1 MSDDTVARA
10 RAPRLNT
17 LSFAIALALGSTAVQ
32 AATITVT
39 DPGDAGTVSTCT
51 LRQAVAAHNL
61 VGAVGACAAGSASGD
76 TIVFLT
82 SVNAVTLDSSLVANA
97 AANLEIDGGAGLG
110 QVSVSLASGQ
120 AGSVIVK
127 GSNATSALTLTGL
140 TITGGN
146 AISNTGG
153 GVYSSDSTTLSIN
166 HCVITNNTTTTTRG
180 GGISA
185 STVVITDSTV
195 SNNSSAG
202 IGGGVFASSN
212 VTLTNTT
219 ISGNTAAGS
228 GGGVYGNISSESST
242 ISANSPNGW
251 NGVQGDFRDT
261 RIVDNHGFAAL
272 NCRGWNPTG
281 HISLSNSIVSGNT
294 GAVPPLAAAG
304 NCYNITIVDSEVS
317 ANTDN
322 SPPFKNS
329 HAGLR
334 GQNVIVRNSTF
345 YNNRVL
351 RGVYEWI
358 TSNAIYAAGSLTI
371 ANSTIADNSCDCN
384 SFSRFD
390 VWVPP
395 VAQFDSS
402 VIRNLATTSGST
414 PQGAHNIANKG
425 ASEYYSN
432 IVNLSQLT
440 STITGNAALGPLAD
454 NGCAVKA
461 GAASSA
467 ACVKTRSLGV
477 GSVAINAGAAG
488 SETTDQRGAG
498 FPRVIGSAAD
508 IGAFEAPAG
517 LLVVSGNGNAITD
530 GDTTP
535 STPDFTDFGA
545 SHVGTAVSLTYVLS
559 NTASVGPLDIS
570 GIVVSGA
577 NAADFVV
584 TSPVAFPLV
593 IAPNATST
601 LTLSFNPIAVGNR
614 HATITLT
621 NDGSA
626 HPAYQ
631 FAVQGEGTTLP
642 SAKPLSISVPFDTAQ
657 VLQLA
662 GTDPS
667 PNGLFIYAYALA
679 SGPSHGTLAFDPLI
693 GRVTY
698 TPNPTFSGSDAFTY
712 TVTDVNGTSL
722 PATVSLSVASAS
734 ALVAQPASVSTAY
747 LTPVTVALGATD
759 PNPGISPISFVIT
772 TPPAHGTVT
781 LGVPTA
787 SGTAPDGAHAIAAA
801 NGSVMATYTP
811 AFNFNGTDTFAF
823 TASNINGTS
832 APATVSIAVAKA
844 IVPIAVPTPAL
855 SPWAWLA
862 LMGELGLAAWFAL
875 RRFARRG
882 RRH

>member
-1 MSDDTVARA
+1 M
-10 RAPRLNT
+10 
-17 LSFAIALALGSTAVQ
+17 
-32 AATITVT
+32 
-39 DPGDAGTVSTCT
+39 
-51 LRQAVAAHNL
+51 
-61 VGAVGACAAGSASGD
+61 
-76 TIVFLT
+76 
-82 SVNAVTLDSSLVANA
+82 NAVTLDKFAGRQC

-166 HCVITNNTTTTTRG
+166 HGVITNNTTTTTRG

-251 NGVQGDFRDT
+251 NGAQGDFRDT

-272 NCRGWNPTG
+272 NCRGWNPTD

-294 GAVPPLAAAG
+294 GAVVPWAAAG

-322 SPPFKNS
+322 SPPFKNRL

-345 YNNRVL
+345 YNNRAL
-351 RGVYEWI
+351 HGVDEWI
-358 TSNAIYAAGSLTI
+358 SSNAIYASGSLTVG
-371 ANSTIADNSCDCN
+371 NSTIADNSCDCN
-384 SFSRFD
+384 SFFRVSTCGCRRSRNSTA
-390 VWVPP
+390 V
-395 VAQFDSS
+395 SS
-402 VIRNLATTSGST
+402 ETLQPRMVRLL
-414 PQGAHNIANKG
+414 QGAHNIANKG

-454 NGCAVKA
+454 NGCGVVKA

-498 FPRVIGSAAD
+498 FPRVIGSSAD

-517 LLVVSGNGNAITD
+517 QLLVSGNGNAITD

-535 STPDFTDFGA
+535 STADFTDFGA

-601 LTLSFNPIAVGNR
+601 LTLTFNPVAVGNR
-614 HATITLT
+614 HATITLA

-626 HPAYQ
+626 YPGHQ
-631 FAVQGEGTTLP
+631 FAVVQGEGTTLP
-642 SAKPLSISVPFDTAQ
+642 SAMPLSISVPFDTAQ

-747 LTPVTVALGATD
+747 LH
-759 PNPGISPISFVIT
+759 S
-772 TPPAHGTVT
+772 
-781 LGVPTA
+781 
-787 SGTAPDGAHAIAAA
+787 
-801 NGSVMATYTP
+801 
-811 AFNFNGTDTFAF
+811 
-823 TASNINGTS
+823 
-832 APATVSIAVAKA
+832 
-844 IVPIAVPTPAL
+844 L
-855 SPWAWLA
+855 SPLRLA
-862 LMGELGLAAWFAL
+862 PSIRIRAH
-875 RRFARRG
+875 RRSAS
-882 RRH
+882 